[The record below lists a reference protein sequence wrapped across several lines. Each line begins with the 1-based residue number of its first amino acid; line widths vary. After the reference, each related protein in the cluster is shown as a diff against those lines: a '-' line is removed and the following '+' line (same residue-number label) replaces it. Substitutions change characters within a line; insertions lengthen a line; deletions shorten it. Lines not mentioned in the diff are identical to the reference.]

1 MEDVYDLQEEVRLL
15 EPERVRI
22 TVGVF
27 GDLLLQLDDGELR
40 IEVKVELAFPL
51 TVPEDFIVVRDLD
64 GQEVGVIRRLEE
76 LDEVSRQ
83 VVAEALES
91 SYFVPV
97 ITRVRAIEV
106 EFRIPRWEVETNHG
120 DQSFE
125 ISSMRA
131 DVRQLPDGR
140 ILIRDA
146 DGNRYEIQSVRKLDS
161 ASRAL
166 VEGQL

>member
-1 MEDVYDLQEEVRLL
+1 MEDIYDLQEEVRLL

-83 VVAEALES
+83 VVAKALES